1 MSSAVSG
8 LSAALYQDEGEEYV
22 VTPALGSNRDICFVS
37 KNHATNKVEIVVSG
51 NNTPLSVSAAAPK
64 LTINSATDGSGN
76 ATSTAAAIVAAV
88 NADAGAFA
96 LFEARLPPGS
106 TGAGVTGAL
115 AETTA
120 HDGLAFTGL
129 ALVDSGD
136 GLTWQA
142 AAGSRYWDP
151 DVPVTVYD
159 DGVEVTEGYTVNYLR
174 GSVTFD
180 TAVAGTI
187 TVDGTRRSEL
197 ALEKVLMLYDG
208 KLKIEG
214 KEIDTSNV
222 DDSGWGSSIA
232 GARTWELTANAFYY
246 AGDVAISGIG
256 VDYIWKFY
264 SIDATSDSFVGH
276 GSIQVMD
283 YISANPDKAQERNI
297 TVKGRG
303 ELYPEA

>member
-129 ALVDSGD
+129 AWWTPGMASPGRQLP
-136 GLTWQA
+136 A
-142 AAGSRYWDP
+142 P
-151 DVPVTVYD
+151 DT
-159 DGVEVTEGYTVNYLR
+159 GIQMYL
-174 GSVTFD
+174 SPSMMT
-180 TAVAGTI
+180 
-187 TVDGTRRSEL
+187 
-197 ALEKVLMLYDG
+197 
-208 KLKIEG
+208 
-214 KEIDTSNV
+214 
-222 DDSGWGSSIA
+222 GW
-232 GARTWELTANAFYY
+232 
-246 AGDVAISGIG
+246 
-256 VDYIWKFY
+256 K
-264 SIDATSDSFVGH
+264 
-276 GSIQVMD
+276 
-283 YISANPDKAQERNI
+283 
-297 TVKGRG
+297 
-303 ELYPEA
+303 

>member
-1 MSSAVSG
+1 MTSAISG
-8 LSAALYQDEGEEYV
+8 VSAALYQDEGEEYV

-37 KNHATNKVEIVVSG
+37 KNHTTNKVEIVVSG
-51 NNTPLSVSAAAPK
+51 NDTPLSVSAVGPK

-76 ATSTAAAIVAAV
+76 ATSTAADIVAAV
-88 NADAGAFA
+88 NADADAFA

-151 DVPVTVYD
+151 GVAVTVYD
-159 DGVEVTEGYTVNYLR
+159 DGSEVTSGYTINYLR

-180 TAVAGTI
+180 AVKSGTI
-187 TVDGTRRSEL
+187 TVDGTRRSQL
-197 ALEKVLMLYDG
+197 AFEKVLMLYDG
-208 KLKIEG
+208 KLKISG
-214 KEIDTSNV
+214 KDIDTTNN
-222 DDSGWGSSIA
+222 DDAGWQSAIPGTVS
-232 GARTWELTANAFYY
+232 WEMAANAYYY
-246 AGDVAISGIG
+246 AGDVAIQVG
-256 VDYIWKFY
+256 VGYLWKFY
-264 SIDATSDSFVGH
+264 TIDATS
-276 GSIQVMD
+276 GSWIGKGAMSTQD
-283 YISANPDKAQERNI
+283 YLAADPNKAQERNI

>member
-1 MSSAVSG
+1 MTSAISG
-8 LSAALYQDEGEEYV
+8 VSAALYQDEGEEYV

-64 LTINSATDGSGN
+64 LTINSATDGSGV

-88 NADAGAFA
+88 NADADAFA

-142 AAGSRYWDP
+142 AADSRYWDP
-151 DVPVTVYD
+151 GVAVTVYD
-159 DGVEVTEGYTVNYLR
+159 DGSEVTSGYTINYLR

-180 TAVAGTI
+180 TAKTGTI
-187 TVDGTRRSEL
+187 TVSGTRRSEL
-197 ALEKVLMLYDG
+197 AFEKVLMLYDG
-208 KLKIEG
+208 KLKI
-214 KEIDTSNV
+214 SNKDISTTNN
-222 DDSGWGSSIA
+222 DDAGWESAIPGTVS
-232 GARTWELTANAFYY
+232 WEMAANAYYY
-246 AGDVAISGIG
+246 AGEVAIQAG
-256 VDYIWKFY
+256 VGYLWKFY
-264 SIDATSDSFVGH
+264 TIDVTS
-276 GSIQVMD
+276 GSWIGKGAMSTQD
-283 YISANPDKAQERNI
+283 YLAADPNKAQERNI

>member
-1 MSSAVSG
+1 MTDSVSG

-37 KNHATNKVEIVVSG
+37 KNGATNKVEIVVSG
-51 NNTPLSVSAAAPK
+51 NNTPLSVSAVAPK

-88 NADAGAFA
+88 NADADAFA

-120 HDGLAFTGL
+120 ADGVTETALV
-129 ALVDSGD
+129 LVDSGD
-136 GLTWQA
+136 HLIYQA

-151 DVPVTVYD
+151 DAAITVYV
-159 DGVEVTEGYTVNYLR
+159 DGSEVTSGFVINRLQ
-174 GSVTFD
+174 GKVTFD
-180 TAVAGTI
+180 TSQGADPVTA
-187 TVDGTRRSEL
+187 DCTRRSEL
-197 ALEKVLMLYDG
+197 AFEKVLLLYDG
-208 KLKIEG
+208 KMKISNKDIPTTNNDDAGWESAIPG
-214 KEIDTSNV
+214 TTS
-222 DDSGWGSSIA
+222 
-232 GARTWELTANAFYY
+232 WEMAANAYYY
-246 AGDVAISGIG
+246 AGDVAIQAG
-256 VDYIWKFY
+256 VAYLWKFY
-264 SIDATSDSFVGH
+264 SIDAASDSWIGW
-276 GSIQVMD
+276 GAMSTQD
-283 YISANPDKAQERNI
+283 YLVADPNKAQERNI

>member
-37 KNHATNKVEIVVSG
+37 LNHATNSVEIVVG
-51 NNTPLSVSAAAPK
+51 GTTAPLSVAISGSK
-64 LTINSATDGSGN
+64 LTVTSANTDGS
-76 ATSTAAAIVAAV
+76 ATSTAKEIVDAI
-88 NADAGAFA
+88 NADAQAKT
-96 LFEARLPPGS
+96 LFLARLPPGS
-106 TGAGVTGAL
+106 TGAGVTGAMSEVH
-115 AETTA
+115 AA
-120 HDGLAFTGL
+120 DGVAFTGL

-142 AAGSRYWDP
+142 ATGSRYWDP

-159 DGVEVTEGYTVNYLR
+159 DGAGVTSGYTVNYLR

-180 TAVAGTI
+180 AVKSGTI
-187 TVDGTRRSEL
+187 TIDGTRRSEL

-232 GARTWELTANAFYY
+232 GARTWELNANAFYY

-264 SIDATSDSFVGH
+264 SIDAISGSFVGH